1 MAFGVYAVAE
11 GEPSC
16 RVYVTVQAMEKTGAK
31 GGTLRGSD
39 GQRRHWC
46 GVNFEYEPA
55 DLKEGNFTRTFPG
68 EGAACLLCLS
78 KRAE

>member
-1 MAFGVYAVAE
+1 M
-11 GEPSC
+11 
-16 RVYVTVQAMEKTGAK
+16 TVQAMEKTGVK

-55 DLKEGNFTRTFPG
+55 DLKEANFTG
-68 EGAACLLCLS
+68 V
-78 KRAE
+78 